1 MQIRPKNPKNARK
14 MLGVEAV
21 MLVFAAVL
29 GALIGSF
36 TNVLIYRIPRG
47 ESVAFPPS
55 HCPNCDHQLGAL
67 DLVPVLSWALLRGKC
82 RYCGH
87 PISARYPVVELIT
100 AIGYLAIAWRF
111 PILDDGLRT
120 VGLWFFLTVLI
131 AGSGIDLD
139 TKTLPDALTLPP
151 ILIGLL
157 VALLAPVR
165 STGGSS
171 SLGLPD
177 FSAALHGALI
187 GAGLLALIAGLGA
200 WVLRRFREPNHPDF
214 PIDYMHIHLGALVG
228 AWFGPV
234 WAVVAA
240 LVAVGINLIARRV
253 IRIPDF
259 LTLGGVL
266 VSIALS
272 GAGYGPGIVGSVQ
285 GALSGAGAVALIA
298 GAYWAIYW
306 ATHKQEDTEEF
317 EDADPVAMG
326 FGDVKLAA
334 VIGAFLGWQGIVMG
348 LAAAVVLGAV
358 IGVIQRIAGGD
369 RAIPF
374 GPYLALGALVAMFTG
389 AEPLLAYLRSV
400 GL

>member
-1 MQIRPKNPKNARK
+1 MRV
-14 MLGVEAV
+14 VEAV
-21 MLVFAAVL
+21 LLIFAAIL

-55 HCPNCDHQLGAL
+55 HCPNCDHRLGVL
-67 DLVPVLSWALLRGKC
+67 DLVPVVSWLFLRGKC
-82 RYCGH
+82 RYCGN
-87 PISARYPVVELIT
+87 PITSRYPIVELIS

-111 PILDDGLRT
+111 PILDYGLAT
-120 VGLWFFLTVLI
+120 VGLWFFFTVLL

-139 TKTLPDALTLPP
+139 TKTLPDVLTLPP
-151 ILIGLL
+151 VAVGLL
-157 VALLAPVR
+157 IAFIV
-165 STGGSS
+165 SS
-171 SLGLPD
+171 KPGLPD
-177 FSAALHGALI
+177 FSAALQGALI

-214 PIDYMHIHLGALVG
+214 PIDYMHVHLGALVG

-234 WAVVAA
+234 WAVVA
-240 LVAVGINLIARRV
+240 VIVTVGANLIAKRL

-259 LTLGGVL
+259 VTLGGVILSL
-266 VSIALS
+266 VLS
-272 GAGYGPGIVGSVQ
+272 SLGYGQGLIGSVQ
-285 GALSGAGAVALIA
+285 GALMGAGAVALIA
-298 GAYWAIYW
+298 GVYWAIYF
-306 ATHKQEDTEEF
+306 ARHKQDDSLEEPD
-317 EDADPVAMG
+317 DADPVAMG

-374 GPYLALGALVAMFTG
+374 GPYLALGALVALLTR

>member
-1 MQIRPKNPKNARK
+1 M
-14 MLGVEAV
+14 EAV
-21 MLVFAAVL
+21 LLAFAAVL

-55 HCPNCDHQLGAL
+55 HCPNCDHRLGVL
-67 DLVPVLSWALLRGKC
+67 DLVPVLSWVLLRGKC
-82 RYCGH
+82 RYCGN
-87 PISARYPVVELIT
+87 PISSRYPVVELIS
-100 AIGYLAIAWRF
+100 ALGYLAIAWRF
-111 PILDDGLRT
+111 PILEYGLST
-120 VGLWFFLTVLI
+120 VGLWFFFTVLL

-151 ILIGLL
+151 VAIGLL
-157 VALLAPVR
+157 IAFVAPMRAI
-165 STGGSS
+165 GDFSS
-171 SLGLPD
+171 KPGLPD
-177 FSAALHGALI
+177 FGAALQGALI

-214 PIDYMHIHLGALVG
+214 PIDYIHVHLGALVG

-234 WAVVAA
+234 WAVAA
-240 LVAVGINLIARRV
+240 VLVAVGANLIARRV
-253 IRIPDF
+253 IRLPDF

-266 VSIALS
+266 LSIALS
-272 GAGYGPGIVGSVQ
+272 GAGYGMGIIGSVQ
-285 GALSGAGAVALIA
+285 GALMGAGAVALIA
-298 GAYWAIYW
+298 GGYWAIHF
-306 ATHKQEDTEEF
+306 ALHKHEPAEEP

-358 IGVIQRIAGGD
+358 IGLIQRIAGGD

>member
-1 MQIRPKNPKNARK
+1 MRN
-14 MLGVEAV
+14 VEAV
-21 MLVFAAVL
+21 LLVFAAIL

-55 HCPNCDHQLGAL
+55 HCPNCDHRLGVL
-67 DLVPVLSWALLRGKC
+67 DLVPVVSWLFLRGKC
-82 RYCGH
+82 RYCGN
-87 PISARYPVVELIT
+87 PITSRYPIVELIS

-111 PILDDGLRT
+111 PILDYGLAT
-120 VGLWFFLTVLI
+120 VGLWFFFTVLL

-139 TKTLPDALTLPP
+139 TKTLPDVLTLPP
-151 ILIGLL
+151 VAVGLL
-157 VALLAPVR
+157 IAFIV
-165 STGGSS
+165 SS
-171 SLGLPD
+171 KPGLPD
-177 FSAALHGALI
+177 FRAALEGALI

-200 WVLRRFREPNHPDF
+200 WVLRRFREPNYPDF
-214 PIDYMHIHLGALVG
+214 PIDYMHVHLGALVG

-234 WAVVAA
+234 WAVVAVI
-240 LVAVGINLIARRV
+240 LAVGANLISKRL

-259 LTLGGVL
+259 VTLGGVILSL
-266 VSIALS
+266 VLS
-272 GAGYGPGIVGSVQ
+272 SLGYGQGLIGSVQ
-285 GALSGAGAVALIA
+285 GALMGAGAVALIA
-298 GAYWAIYW
+298 GVYWAIYF
-306 ATHKQEDTEEF
+306 ARHKQDDNLEEPD
-317 EDADPVAMG
+317 DADPVAMG

-374 GPYLALGALVAMFTG
+374 GPYLALGALVALLTR
-389 AEPLLAYLRSV
+389 AEPLLAYLKSV

>member
-1 MQIRPKNPKNARK
+1 MRD
-14 MLGVEAV
+14 VEAV
-21 MLVFAAVL
+21 SLVFAAVL

-55 HCPNCDHQLGAL
+55 HCPNCDHQLGVL
-67 DLVPVLSWALLRGKC
+67 DLVPVLSWAFLRGRC

-87 PISARYPVVELIT
+87 PISSRYPIVELIT
-100 AIGYLAIAWRF
+100 AIGYLAVAWRF
-111 PILDDGLRT
+111 PILDYGLAT
-120 VGLWFFLTVLI
+120 VGLWFFFTVLV

-151 ILIGLL
+151 VVIGLL
-157 VALLAPVR
+157 IALIV
-165 STGGSS
+165 SS
-171 SLGLPD
+171 KPGLPD
-177 FSAALHGALI
+177 FNAALQGALI

-200 WVLRRFREPNHPDF
+200 WVLRRFREPNYPDF
-214 PIDYMHIHLGALVG
+214 PIDYQHVHLGALVG

-240 LVAVGINLIARRV
+240 LVAIGVNLIAKRV

-259 LTLGGVL
+259 VTLGGVL

-272 GAGYGPGIVGSVQ
+272 GAGYGMGIIGSVQ

-306 ATHKQEDTEEF
+306 TTHKQQDTEEP

-348 LAAAVVLGAV
+348 LGAAVVLGAV

-374 GPYLALGALVAMFTG
+374 GPYLAVGALVALFTG

>member
-1 MQIRPKNPKNARK
+1 

-21 MLVFAAVL
+21 MLVFAAIL

-55 HCPNCDHQLGAL
+55 HCPNCDHQLGVL
-67 DLVPVLSWALLRGKC
+67 DLVPVVSWVFLRGKC
-82 RYCGH
+82 RYCGN
-87 PISARYPVVELIT
+87 PISSRYPIVELIS

-111 PILDDGLRT
+111 PILDYGLAT
-120 VGLWFFLTVLI
+120 VGLWFFFTVLL

-139 TKTLPDALTLPP
+139 TKTLPDVLTLPP
-151 ILIGLL
+151 VAVGLL
-157 VALLAPVR
+157 IAFVV
-165 STGGSS
+165 SS
-171 SLGLPD
+171 KPGLPD
-177 FSAALHGALI
+177 FGAAVQGALI

-200 WVLRRFREPNHPDF
+200 WVLRRFRETNYPDF
-214 PIDYMHIHLGALVG
+214 PIDYMHVHLGALVG
-228 AWFGPV
+228 VWFGPV

-240 LVAVGINLIARRV
+240 LVAVGVNLIAKRV

-259 LTLGGVL
+259 VTLGGVILSL
-266 VSIALS
+266 VLS
-272 GAGYGPGIVGSVQ
+272 GLGYGQGLIGSVQ
-285 GALSGAGAVALIA
+285 GALMGAGAVALIA
-298 GAYWAIYW
+298 GSYWAIYW
-306 ATHKQEDTEEF
+306 ATHKQEETEEP

-358 IGVIQRIAGGD
+358 IGVIQRIMGGD

-374 GPYLALGALVAMFTG
+374 GPYLALGALVAMLTG